1 MKKLI
6 ISAVITLL
14 IVGGVIAH
22 QNKVNALK
30 SKILGVEAALEQSYY
45 PTEIEWLEIKLW
57 HNRIEREN
65 KQLEINALQETIDK
79 LVEEKKIL
87 SKDADTL
94 KNDMKEL
101 LGL

>member
-45 PTEIEWLEIKLW
+45 PTEIE
-57 HNRIEREN
+57 
-65 KQLEINALQETIDK
+65 
-79 LVEEKKIL
+79 
-87 SKDADTL
+87 
-94 KNDMKEL
+94 
-101 LGL
+101 

>member
-1 MKKLI
+1 
-6 ISAVITLL
+6 
-14 IVGGVIAH
+14 
-22 QNKVNALK
+22 
-30 SKILGVEAALEQSYY
+30 
-45 PTEIEWLEIKLW
+45 
-57 HNRIEREN
+57 
-65 KQLEINALQETIDK
+65 LQETIDK